1 MIIILLAI
9 AVTAGLFLV
18 LAAVLLIAER
28 RLVNYGRCRVDLNN
42 GEQQISVEGGGTLLA
57 ALQEGGVPVQA
68 SCGGRG
74 TCGFCKVHVTEGGGD
89 LLPTEVPF
97 ISRKAKASGT
107 RLACQVKV
115 RSDMKASLPD
125 FLEII
130 EEMVQSGTFDRS
142 ARWRFKIIGEE
153 HEDF

>member
-1 MIIILLAI
+1 MITGLLAVI
-9 AVTAGLFLV
+9 VTSGLFLL
-18 LAAVLLIAER
+18 LATVLLIAER
-28 RLVNYGRCRVDLNN
+28 RLVNYGTCRIDLNN
-42 GEQQISVEGGGTLLA
+42 GEKQISVEGGGTLLA

-74 TCGFCKVHVTEGGGD
+74 TCGFCKVHVTEGGGE

-115 RSDMKASLPD
+115 RNDVKASLPD
-125 FLEII
+125 FLEIV

-142 ARWRFKIIGEE
+142 ARWRFKIVGEDN
-153 HEDF
+153 EDF